1 MTAFADNLTT
11 VGGGEEPA
19 CLVVMYHY
27 VGTRHG
33 RDASGV
39 RGISPSHFEDQLDDL
54 SRWGEPISWSA
65 LLEVLSGGRS
75 LPRRGFLL
83 TFDDGLRDHIEIVAP
98 ILGERR
104 MTGVFSASG
113 RTLTGGGMCAA
124 HQVHLL
130 LNALPDATLL
140 DAVRTQ
146 VQKAGLG
153 IDLATGEQAE
163 LERYAY
169 EDPARARLKHLLHHQ
184 IPIFERDRIL
194 GDLFRAHVGDPQ
206 TWTQRWYLSG
216 RDARELDAAGHTI
229 GGHGFSHEP
238 LTRLSGDD
246 ADTDVRRCAAV
257 LTDLLGPA
265 QRPFSYPFG
274 AHDDRIADVLRR
286 CGFAAGFTTRS
297 ALLTRPIH
305 RWRLPRV
312 DTIHVAAFTERSAVC

>member
-11 VGGGEEPA
+11 VGGEDPA

-27 VGTRHG
+27 VGARDG
-33 RDASGV
+33 RDAAGI

-54 SRWGEPISWSA
+54 SRWGEPTSWSA
-65 LLEVLSGGRS
+65 LLDALSSGRP
-75 LPRRGFLL
+75 LPRRAFLL
-83 TFDDGLRDHIEIVAP
+83 TFDDGLRDHVEIVAP

-104 MTGVFSASG
+104 LAGVFFASG

-140 DAVRTQ
+140 DAVRTRTRE
-146 VQKAGLG
+146 AGLR
-153 IDLATGEQAE
+153 IDPATGEDGE
-163 LERYAY
+163 LDRYAY
-169 EDPARARLKHLLHHQ
+169 EEPARARLKHLLHHQ
-184 IPIFERDRIL
+184 IPILERDRIL
-194 GDLFRAHVGDPQ
+194 DDLFRAHVGDPR
-206 TWTQRWYLSG
+206 TWAQRWYLSG
-216 RDARELDAAGHTI
+216 RDARELDAAGHTV

-238 LTRLSGDD
+238 LIRLSCDD
-246 ADTDVRRCAAV
+246 ADADVRRCAAV

-274 AHDDRIADVLRR
+274 ALDDRIAGLPRR
-286 CGFAAGFTTRS
+286 HGFAAGFTTRS

-312 DTIHVAAFTERSAVC
+312 DTIHAAAFTERSAVC